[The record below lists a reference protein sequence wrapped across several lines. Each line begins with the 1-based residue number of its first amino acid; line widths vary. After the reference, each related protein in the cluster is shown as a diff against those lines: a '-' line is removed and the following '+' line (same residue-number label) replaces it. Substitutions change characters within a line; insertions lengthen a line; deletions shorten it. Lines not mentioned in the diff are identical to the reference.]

1 MERRRREEGRLQWVG
16 SGQGTLMT
24 QEMGPVSSTGENV
37 ERDVGRAASNLSV
50 FTYKSGPHVPFFSA
64 MSHMF
69 FQHSLGCIFPLSKF
83 YRTEQIRKKNLVWF
97 CHDPSRK
104 I

>member
-1 MERRRREEGRLQWVG
+1 MG

-50 FTYKSGPHVPFFSA
+50 FTCKSGPHVPFFPSNVTYVL
-64 MSHMF
+64 STLSRL
-69 FQHSLGCIFPLSKF
+69 HSSTIKILHDRIDKEKESCMVLSRPLKEN
-83 YRTEQIRKKNLVWF
+83 TINLL
-97 CHDPSRK
+97 S
-104 I
+104 